1 MTLALLCLAR
11 GEADG
16 RAYRLLGPV
25 GVPAAQ
31 FGQPPDVC
39 DRVVDRLALHGGAG
53 QRRGGLL
60 PLARSGFPILVARG
74 SKGEGTLAVIAP
86 SPSAADGDGRGGAE
100 VGGGRHGGDV
110 AGVEDVGAGAGR
122 AGAGGGDPG
131 GHRHRRGQDGADD
144 LPHRAVEPAGR
155 VHLQHDE
162 GRAAVGRVI
171 EVAADVVRHCRGHRP
186 FDRQDH
192 HRRGLR
198 STLLRCKS
206 DGPEQKNH
214 EDAQPPELFLGSS
227 GAPALAHWI
236 LSSLL
241 WSDQERLLPS
251 TVTACLPTLMP
262 LPRSRLPFP
271 RNRASTRQTDNV
283 GGSVQDLRLDGMLH
297 ARVVRPPGRGSALS
311 SLEAGP
317 VEEMDGVVA
326 VIRDGNFLAVVA
338 EGEFQAIRAMRA
350 LQAVAEWSTPQDLP
364 DQNRIYDWLRE
375 NETEVGTV
383 AEEGSAE
390 VPSGDRTLRVTF
402 NRPYTMHGSIGPSAA
417 VALMEESKIR
427 IWSHTQGVYPDRT
440 AIAEMLGMPEE
451 RIRISHVQGSGCYGH
466 NGADDAAA
474 DAALIARA
482 LPGRPI
488 RLSWTREQEHGWEP
502 YGSAMTMDVAGAV
515 DADGRIAHWTYD
527 LWSCTHVTR
536 QPGANKL
543 LAANLKSNPIPFE
556 LPDILIVPPGLGDR
570 NAVPLY
576 TIPNKRILYHFVKPM
591 PIRTSALRALGAH
604 ANVFALE
611 SFMDELAILAETDPV
626 EFRLRHLDDPRARM
640 VVEKAAETFG
650 WSSDPLPPNIG
661 RGFAFAQ
668 YKNMAAY
675 CAVALTVKVEPET
688 GRVLVRDVA
697 AAVDSGEAVS
707 IDGIRNQIE
716 GGIVQSLSWTLYE
729 EVVFDRARVT
739 SIAAQGPA
747 AAAIGNAVRNATD
760 VRMTTLPLSRDRVVQ
775 ALGA

>member
-1 MTLALLCLAR
+1 MTIDITRRALLASTGGLVVTFSMSRRLRAQEQEASVSDPDAELPGSLGDFPRLDSWIRVSPEGEITVFSGKAELGQGIKTALLMVAAEELAVDPA
-11 GEADG
+11 EIEIFMADTG
-16 RAYRLLGPV
+16 QTPDEGYTAASHSMEQSGMAIRHAAANVRLLLLEEAARRLSVDISELEVADKTVRGP
-25 GVPAAQ
+25 GGAFSYGELAAALDLSVEAR
-31 FGQPPDVC
+31 PDVPF
-39 DRVVDRLALHGGAG
+39 RE
-53 QRRGGLL
+53 
-60 PLARSGFPILVARG
+60 
-74 SKGEGTLAVIAP
+74 EGDFSTM
-86 SPSAADGDGRGGAE
+86 
-100 VGGGRHGGDV
+100 
-110 AGVEDVGAGAGR
+110 
-122 AGAGGGDPG
+122 
-131 GHRHRRGQDGADD
+131 GQDFQ
-144 LPHRAVEPAGR
+144 R
-155 VHLQHDE
+155 VDIPLK
-162 GRAAVGRVI
+162 V
-171 EVAADVVRHCRGHRP
+171 
-186 FDRQDH
+186 
-192 HRRGLR
+192 
-198 STLLRCKS
+198 T
-206 DGPEQKNH
+206 
-214 EDAQPPELFLGSS
+214 
-227 GAPALAHWI
+227 GAPVYL
-236 LSSLL
+236 
-241 WSDQERLLPS
+241 
-251 TVTACLPTLMP
+251 
-262 LPRSRLPFP
+262 
-271 RNRASTRQTDNV
+271 
-283 GGSVQDLRLDGMLH
+283 QDLRLDGMLH

-417 VALMEESKIR
+417 VALMEENELR

-474 DAALIARA
+474 DAALIART

-502 YGSAMTMDVAGAV
+502 YGSAMTMDVAGTV
-515 DADGRIAHWTYD
+515 DAGGRITHWTYD

-536 QPGANKL
+536 PPGANKL
-543 LAANLKSNPIPFE
+543 LAANLKSDPIPFE

-661 RGFAFAQ
+661 RGFAFAR

-729 EVVFDRARVT
+729 EVVFDHARVT
-739 SIAAQGPA
+739 SIDWASYPMLRFASVPENIDVHVVDRPGEPFLGTGEAAQGPA